1 MPWGAAGQ
9 SWEVDKAWEEDQ
21 AWVADQIWEVDQLV
35 WEVEQLVWEEGGQ
48 GVLGSPF
55 TAAVCHKHKLS
66 AGK

>member
-21 AWVADQIWEVDQLV
+21 AWEADQIWEVD
-35 WEVEQLVWEEGGQ
+35 QLVWEEGGQ